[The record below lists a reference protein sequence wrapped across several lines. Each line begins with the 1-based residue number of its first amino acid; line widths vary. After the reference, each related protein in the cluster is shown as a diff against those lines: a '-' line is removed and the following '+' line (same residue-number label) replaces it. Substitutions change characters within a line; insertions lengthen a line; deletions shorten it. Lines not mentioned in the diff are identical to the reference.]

1 MLSEGEYT
9 VTIDGEPAGTVNIS
23 RRGLMTHLSFR
34 GALPQ
39 KLWRLA
45 ALGRGRAV
53 SVGIPAPMGELM
65 ALERDFSALELERMG
80 LSAAEAFILVPASED
95 LSAINVKAS
104 PADSDTP
111 PAGHSAEAS
120 SDVYEG
126 PGYESDVPELAEETA
141 FREDGTHIPAGGDDL
156 WRPLDDPGAPF
167 ADMELAGSAREAEGV
182 MYRREGGDLVLS
194 FPWSPQAPL
203 PMAEIFRFLRPV
215 TLGGAP
221 RMLLRLRDGI
231 PVLE

>member
-65 ALERDFSALELERMG
+65 ALERDFSALELERTG
-80 LSAAEAFILVPASED
+80 LSAAEAFVLVSANDDLSSLPASAYP
-95 LSAINVKAS
+95 SADEKLQIE
-104 PADSDTP
+104 P
-111 PAGHSAEAS
+111 PAVTAS
-120 SDVYEG
+120 DMRDSLQDE
-126 PGYESDVPELAEETA
+126 PPEAEEYTLSTA
-141 FREDGTHIPAGGDDL
+141 STSQDDV
-156 WRPLDDPGAPF
+156 WRPLDDPGSMF
-167 ADMELAGSAREAEGV
+167 ADRELAESAREAEGV
-182 MYRREGGDLVLS
+182 TYRQEGGDLVIS

-203 PMAEIFRFLRPV
+203 PMAEIFRFLRPA
-215 TLGGAP
+215 TISGAP
-221 RMLLRLRDGI
+221 RMLLRLRNGI